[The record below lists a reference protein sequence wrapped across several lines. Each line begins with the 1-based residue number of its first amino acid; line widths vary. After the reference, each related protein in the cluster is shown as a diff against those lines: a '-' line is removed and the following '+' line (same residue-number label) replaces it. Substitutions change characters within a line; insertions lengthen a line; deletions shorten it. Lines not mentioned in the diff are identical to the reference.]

1 MDDVLVDFCLLKLDA
16 MIDLVAGLTDD
27 EANARPVPGANT
39 AYMLVSHCL
48 GMSRNWSS
56 TVNLGVPVP
65 RDRDAEFVASGPVL
79 ELVARARGVREQFAA
94 DARSVPGDEAPA
106 ALPARL
112 DLRERPWA
120 RTTGGVLLHV
130 FEELCQHLGHL
141 EVTRDVVQARS

>member
-56 TVNLGVPVP
+56 TVNLGP
-65 RDRDAEFVASGPVL
+65 DLHMSGVIL
-79 ELVARARGVREQFAA
+79 RSGSRLSWSGMCGVGR
-94 DARSVPGDEAPA
+94 
-106 ALPARL
+106 
-112 DLRERPWA
+112 
-120 RTTGGVLLHV
+120 
-130 FEELCQHLGHL
+130 
-141 EVTRDVVQARS
+141 